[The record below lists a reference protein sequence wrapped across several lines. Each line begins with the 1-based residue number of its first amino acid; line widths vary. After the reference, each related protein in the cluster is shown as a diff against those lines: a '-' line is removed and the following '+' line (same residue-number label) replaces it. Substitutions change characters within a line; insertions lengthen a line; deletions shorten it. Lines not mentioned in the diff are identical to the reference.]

1 VIGES
6 RGLGSGEVR
15 AGAAA
20 MVSVRAYVID
30 RERERVTATDA
41 AVAYDATASAHGFR
55 AEGRG
60 ETGRRD
66 ITIRGQWRTI

>member
-20 MVSVRAYVID
+20 MVSVRAYVIE
-30 RERERVTATDA
+30 RERESNR
-41 AVAYDATASAHGFR
+41 H
-55 AEGRG
+55 GRG
-60 ETGRRD
+60 GRVRRD
-66 ITIRGQWRTI
+66 SQRPRLVVWKPGVMT